1 MQRASKFA
9 RRWRRR
15 ALTNEPVL
23 VAGLAYIFILLAAWG
38 ASRIWFNE
46 KKRFI
51 DSIKP
56 KED

>member
-1 MQRASKFA
+1 
-9 RRWRRR
+9 
-15 ALTNEPVL
+15 LTNEPVL